1 MWLGGQPPLLADRVI
16 MAASG
21 TTLQSGSQ
29 IRFKLADVVC
39 PDPQQVIREM
49 TPAVEVTGQVVLL
62 SDYGRRKDHFAIVTV
77 QGLRSPLI
85 VPVNQTTLVEA
96 NEPAVVS
103 TAV

>member
-1 MWLGGQPPLLADRVI
+1 
-16 MAASG
+16 MAASP
-21 TTLQSGSQ
+21 TSLYSGSR

-49 TPAVEVTGQVVLL
+49 TPAVELTGQVVLL
-62 SDYGRRKDHFAIVTV
+62 SDYGHRKDHFAIVSV

-85 VPVNQTTLVEA
+85 VPVDQISLVDA
-96 NEPAVVS
+96 NEPAVTS